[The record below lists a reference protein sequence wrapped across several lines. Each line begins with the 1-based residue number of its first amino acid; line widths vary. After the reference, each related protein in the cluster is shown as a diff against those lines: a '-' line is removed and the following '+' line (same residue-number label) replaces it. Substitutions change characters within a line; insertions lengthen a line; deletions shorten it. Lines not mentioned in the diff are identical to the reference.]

1 MRLVGLKTIKCA
13 STSEINLIYIRYEN
27 FQFLFHQ
34 P

>member
-1 MRLVGLKTIKCA
+1 MRLVGLKIKCA